1 MGRPCKGPNLVDGL
15 DGSAEARTRLRIVL
29 ETIAGQ
35 RTVAEACAAL
45 GIQEA
50 AFHKMR
56 DKALAGAMAGL
67 EPGTPGRPRHED
79 PPEAALIRKLEKENL
94 DLKID
99 LRASQIREEIAVMM
113 PHLLVRN
120 ESQVQKKRSRG

>member
-15 DGSAEARTRLRIVL
+15 DGSEDARTRLRIVL
-29 ETIAGQ
+29 ETTAGQ
-35 RTVAEACAAL
+35 RTVAEACAVL
-45 GIQEA
+45 GMGEA

-67 EPGTPGRPRHED
+67 EPGARGRPRLAA
-79 PPEAALIRKLEKENL
+79 PPEAVRLREMEKEII
-94 DLKID
+94 DLKVD
-99 LRASQIREEIAVMM
+99 LQAAQIREEIAVMM

-120 ESQVQKKRSRG
+120 EPKVKKKRT